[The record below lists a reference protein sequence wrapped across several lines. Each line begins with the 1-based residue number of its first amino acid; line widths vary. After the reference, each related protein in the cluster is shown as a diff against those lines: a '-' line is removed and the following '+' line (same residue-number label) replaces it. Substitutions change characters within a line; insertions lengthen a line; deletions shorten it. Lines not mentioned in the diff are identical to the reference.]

1 MLNKKNNILSEIYNS
16 NELAKCLL
24 MVKKESI
31 REDIKQEI
39 FLTLLQ
45 KDEAFIV
52 DLQNKGKLRAYISSC
67 IFNEAYSPRS
77 TLRKK
82 LGRESVL
89 FIDAAPL
96 EKILIDEIIEV
107 NKTHDKAIEIFLSI
121 PKNNIYK
128 QIFLSLCKY
137 GSYRK
142 LSLAMNIPHTTLR
155 DMVENF
161 KKDIK
166 KQIA

>member
-1 MLNKKNNILSEIYNS
+1 MQSKNKILAEIYTS
-16 NELAKCLL
+16 KELHNCLL
-24 MVKKESI
+24 LVKNESI

-45 KDEAFIV
+45 KEEDFIIA
-52 DLQNKGKLRAYISSC
+52 LSNNNKLKAYISSC

-77 TLRKK
+77 NLRKK
-82 LGRESVL
+82 FGKESVL
-89 FIDAAPL
+89 FIDAAPI
-96 EKILIDEIIEV
+96 EKILIDEIIEA
-107 NKTHDKAIEIFLSI
+107 NKKHDKAIEIFLSI
-121 PKNNIYK
+121 PQNNIYK

-161 KKDIK
+161 KNEIK
-166 KQIA
+166 NKL